1 MEPTPKPVIAKA
13 LTAGTVYGLDIASQT
28 LYQFALRI
36 KDDQTR
42 GFSERKAIVAVL
54 NEIHTEFVAEMEKA
68 NGNRES
74 DNTSEMV

>member
-13 LTAGTVYGLDIASQT
+13 LTAGTIHGLDTASQT